1 MAHATPIVSE
11 TVEVGEAVRN
21 AANQMHRNSHA
32 DQMAMHTSQH
42 LYVIS

>member
-1 MAHATPIVSE
+1 MAHATLIVSE
-11 TVEVGEAVRN
+11 TVEVGEAMPN
-21 AANQMHRNSHA
+21 AANQMHHNSYA

>member
-1 MAHATPIVSE
+1 MAHALPIVSE

-21 AANQMHRNSHA
+21 AVDQMHRSSRA
-32 DQMAMHTSQH
+32 DQMTMHTSQH